1 MPTYYGVSVDT
12 QMALGGGDA
21 SPHHAER
28 RDHAPTG
35 LNVYEALGLKLPR
48 LRVSHLPTSS
58 SPSAI
63 QVSTDAPR
71 DLGTAP
77 LLRCHMGA

>member
-1 MPTYYGVSVDT
+1 MSTYYGVSVDT

-35 LNVYEALGLKLPR
+35 LNVYEALGLSAR
-48 LRVSHLPTSS
+48 LRVSHLPMSS
-58 SPSAI
+58 SPGAVRI
-63 QVSTDAPR
+63 STDTPQYV
-71 DLGTAP
+71 GTITF
-77 LLRCHMGA
+77 LRWHAGA